1 MQSVRVEMNG
11 VIYCYHCIPTGKK
24 YIGQTVKEKHRKRQ
38 HINHCKTG
46 VDNKFYR
53 AVRKYGWDNFVYG
66 IIDDYNDEILNEQEI
81 FYIDKYDTYRN
92 GYNSTIGG
100 EGARGFTHNEN
111 TRKKLSKAH
120 KGRIPSQEIR
130 EKISQSN
137 KGKIVSKETRKKISD
152 GISGKNHPMYGKVGK
167 LHHGYGIP
175 CIDETKQ
182 KISNTL
188 KGRPLP
194 KDVCEKI
201 QKIMEERYSH
211 IYYEITK
218 PDGSIEYVY
227 NSLKAYS
234 IENSLKPGQMYNV
247 ANGKANHHK
256 EYKVKKYIK
265 NLQDFKET

>member
-100 EGARGFTHNEN
+100 EGCRGFVPSKDTKRKQSISAKNRSNPPHNKKYFTEEEKKEAKRKRDREYQQRVKEKRKGYMKEWRENNQDKIKKWKNEN
-111 TRKKLSKAH
+111 EEYLKDIWKKNREENKQKRNEYSKWYYHNKVKPLQKLS
-120 KGRIPSQEIR
+120 Q
-130 EKISQSN
+130 
-137 KGKIVSKETRKKISD
+137 
-152 GISGKNHPMYGKVGK
+152 
-167 LHHGYGIP
+167 
-175 CIDETKQ
+175 
-182 KISNTL
+182 
-188 KGRPLP
+188 
-194 KDVCEKI
+194 
-201 QKIMEERYSH
+201 
-211 IYYEITK
+211 
-218 PDGSIEYVY
+218 
-227 NSLKAYS
+227 
-234 IENSLKPGQMYNV
+234 
-247 ANGKANHHK
+247 
-256 EYKVKKYIK
+256 
-265 NLQDFKET
+265 

>member
-1 MQSVRVEMNG
+1 MQSVRVEMYYTYAYLREDG
-11 VIYCYHCIPTGKK
+11 TPY
-24 YIGQTVKEKHRKRQ
+24 YIGKGSGRRIYSTNRKFKPPKDKSRIIFLKQNLTEEEAFKHEIYMIAVFGRKDLGTGILRNQTDGGD
-38 HINHCKTG
+38 G
-46 VDNKFYR
+46 VSGLIR
-53 AVRKYGWDNFVYG
+53 
-66 IIDDYNDEILNEQEI
+66 DE
-81 FYIDKYDTYRN
+81 
-92 GYNSTIGG
+92 
-100 EGARGFTHNEN
+100 
-111 TRKKLSKAH
+111 
-120 KGRIPSQEIR
+120 
-130 EKISQSN
+130 
-137 KGKIVSKETRKKISD
+137 ETKKKISD

-175 CIDETKQ
+175 CSDETKQ

-211 IYYEITK
+211 IYYQITK
-218 PDGSIEYVY
+218 PDGSIEYIH

-256 EYKVKKYIK
+256 GYKVKKYLK
-265 NLQDFKET
+265 TLQDLTET